1 MDSLSLSILSNSNTL
16 TANNVENSLNIIG
29 EANDKALLSL
39 LSNLSNHD
47 TIIGTIISS
56 DGNEYS
62 FKTPDGVTVNAKVN
76 DGVSLS
82 KGATVLFE
90 VNKTS
95 NNETLLRPLNVNTNN
110 AKTATLALKQA
121 GIPVNSRSVETI
133 LRNMEYGRPIDRNS
147 LAESYRDVS
156 LNESYPVK
164 DIVDLQT
171 MDIPRTE
178 ANLKSYEA
186 YRNMENLVTESFT
199 DIADS
204 LAEDFLNLSL
214 NEEVSSQTIDAN
226 KTLALENGIDL
237 VNNVKTLVE
246 GNESKLLAP
255 NGESV
260 NLQSAGLNDE
270 SGNLNSAVSN
280 DGSGDSKASLSD
292 TVTALAG
299 KETLSGPD
307 NAESKLEKA
316 LATLLNVQDSES
328 SENVLKDVFSAL
340 KDMLSKDSVK
350 ADETFNSQ
358 VKSEAG
364 IDLNKGSLLKQTSEE
379 TGINK
384 ETLSL
389 LSEDGLKELKEKVS
403 KSLQKAFNEHLTLSK
418 EDMSDKKEVRNLY
431 KNLFETAHK
440 LSDTLQDIL
449 PKDSKSVAY
458 VNNLNQNLD
467 FMNALNN
474 FIPYV
479 QIPFKGENGAKAGEL
494 YVYRGNKS
502 LAEGDSEVTAFVHM
516 DTKNLGPADIYVSLT
531 GSNVSTNFTLADEDS
546 LLFIE
551 KNLSLLDK
559 RLTEKG
565 YSFKGEVKLSSD
577 TKSSFEKVL
586 DENLSKL
593 VIADTSFDARV

>member
-121 GIPVNSRSVETI
+121 EIPVNSRSVETT

-147 LAESYRDVS
+147 LVESYRDVS

-237 VNNVKTLVE
+237 ANNVKTLVE

-255 NGESV
+255 NGEPG

-280 DGSGDSKASLSD
+280 DGAGDSKVSLFD
-292 TVTALAG
+292 NVTALAG
-299 KETLSGPD
+299 KETLSVPD

-316 LATLLNVQDSES
+316 LASFVNAQDIDS
-328 SENVLKDVFSAL
+328 SGDILKDVFSAL
-340 KDMLSKDSVK
+340 KEVISKESVSANETLNYSEK
-350 ADETFNSQ
+350 PEESANKTFNLTA
-358 VKSEAG
+358 ET
-364 IDLNKGSLLKQTSEE
+364 LKEE
-379 TGINK
+379 GINK

-449 PKDSKSVAY
+449 PKDSKSIAY

>member
-90 VNKTS
+90 VNKTAS
-95 NNETLLRPLNVNTNN
+95 NETLLRPLNVNTNN

-121 GIPVNSRSVETI
+121 GIPVNSRSVETT

-147 LAESYRDVS
+147 LVESYRDVS
-156 LNESYPVK
+156 LNEGYPVK

-204 LAEDFLNLSL
+204 LADDFLNLSF
-214 NEEVSSQTIDAN
+214 NEELSSQTIDAN
-226 KTLALENGIDL
+226 KTLTLENGADS
-237 VNNVKTLVE
+237 VNNAKTLAE
-246 GNESKLLAP
+246 GAKLKKLSS
-255 NGESV
+255 NGEFGD
-260 NLQSAGLNDE
+260 LQSAGLKDE
-270 SGNLNSAVSN
+270 SGNLNSAVSK
-280 DGSGDSKASLSD
+280 DRTGDSKTSLSD
-292 TVTALAG
+292 NVTTLTG
-299 KETLSGPD
+299 KETLSGPG
-307 NAESKLEKA
+307 NAESKLGKA
-316 LATLLNVQDSES
+316 LTTLLNVQDSES
-328 SENVLKDVFSAL
+328 SESILKDVFSAL
-340 KDMLSKDSVK
+340 KEVISKESVSANETLSYSEKPEESVNRAFGLGTESFK
-350 ADETFNSQ
+350 
-358 VKSEAG
+358 EAE
-364 IDLNKGSLLKQTSEE
+364 IS
-379 TGINK
+379 K
-384 ETLSL
+384 ETISL
-389 LSEDGLKELKEKVS
+389 LSEDGFKELKEKVS
-403 KSLQKAFNEHLTLSK
+403 KSLQRAFAEHLTLSK
-418 EDMSDKKEVRNLY
+418 EDMSDKKEVKNLY

-440 LSDTLQDIL
+440 LSDTMQEIL
-449 PKDSKSVAY
+449 PKDSKSIAY

-516 DTKNLGPADIYVSLT
+516 DTKNLGPADIYVSLA

>member
-16 TANNVENSLNIIG
+16 TVNNVENSLNIIG

-39 LSNLSNHD
+39 LSNLSNHN

-90 VNKTS
+90 VNKTAS
-95 NNETLLRPLNVNTNN
+95 NETLLRPLNVNTNN

-121 GIPVNSRSVETI
+121 GIPVNSRSVETT

-147 LAESYRDVS
+147 LVESYRDVS
-156 LNESYPVK
+156 LNEGYPVK

-204 LAEDFLNLSL
+204 LADDFLNLSF
-214 NEEVSSQTIDAN
+214 NEELSSQTIDAN
-226 KTLALENGIDL
+226 KTLTLENGADS
-237 VNNVKTLVE
+237 VNNAKTLAE
-246 GNESKLLAP
+246 GAKLKKLSS
-255 NGESV
+255 NGESGD
-260 NLQSAGLNDE
+260 LQSAGLKDE
-270 SGNLNSAVSN
+270 SGNLNSTVSK
-280 DGSGDSKASLSD
+280 DRTGDSKTSLSD
-292 TVTALAG
+292 NVTTLTG
-299 KETLSGPD
+299 KETLSGPG
-307 NAESKLEKA
+307 NAESKLGKV
-316 LATLLNVQDSES
+316 LTTLLNVQDSES
-328 SENVLKDVFSAL
+328 SESILKDVFSAL
-340 KDMLSKDSVK
+340 KEVISKESVSANETLSYSEKPEESVNRAFGLGTESFK
-350 ADETFNSQ
+350 
-358 VKSEAG
+358 EAE
-364 IDLNKGSLLKQTSEE
+364 IS
-379 TGINK
+379 K
-384 ETLSL
+384 ETISL
-389 LSEDGLKELKEKVS
+389 LSEDGFKELKEKVS
-403 KSLQKAFNEHLTLSK
+403 KSLQRAFAEHLTLSK
-418 EDMSDKKEVRNLY
+418 EDMSDKKEVKNLY

-440 LSDTLQDIL
+440 LSDTMQEIL
-449 PKDSKSVAY
+449 PKDSKSIAY

-502 LAEGDSEVTAFVHM
+502 LTEGDSEVTAFVHM
-516 DTKNLGPADIYVSLT
+516 DTKNLGPADIYVSLA

>member
-1 MDSLSLSILSNSNTL
+1 
-16 TANNVENSLNIIG
+16 
-29 EANDKALLSL
+29 
-39 LSNLSNHD
+39 
-47 TIIGTIISS
+47 
-56 DGNEYS
+56 
-62 FKTPDGVTVNAKVN
+62 
-76 DGVSLS
+76 
-82 KGATVLFE
+82 
-90 VNKTS
+90 
-95 NNETLLRPLNVNTNN
+95 
-110 AKTATLALKQA
+110 
-121 GIPVNSRSVETI
+121 
-133 LRNMEYGRPIDRNS
+133 MEYGRPIDRNS

-204 LAEDFLNLSL
+204 LADDFLNLSL

-237 VNNVKTLVE
+237 ANNVKTLVE

-255 NGESV
+255 NGEPG

-280 DGSGDSKASLSD
+280 DGAGDSIVSLSD
-292 TVTALAG
+292 NVTALAG
-299 KETLSGPD
+299 KETLSEPD
-307 NAESKLEKA
+307 NSESKLEKA
-316 LATLLNVQDSES
+316 LASFVNAQDIDS
-328 SENVLKDVFSAL
+328 SGDILKDVFSAL
-340 KDMLSKDSVK
+340 KEVISKESVSANETLNYSEK
-350 ADETFNSQ
+350 PEESANKTFNLTA
-358 VKSEAG
+358 ET
-364 IDLNKGSLLKQTSEE
+364 LKEE
-379 TGINK
+379 GINK

-389 LSEDGLKELKEKVS
+389 LSEDGLKELKEKII
-403 KSLQKAFNEHLTLSK
+403 KSLQKAFSEHLTLSK

-449 PKDSKSVAY
+449 PKDSKSIAY

-467 FMNALNN
+467 FMNTLNN

>member
-121 GIPVNSRSVETI
+121 GIPVNSRSVETT

-147 LAESYRDVS
+147 LVESYRDVS

-214 NEEVSSQTIDAN
+214 NEEASSQTIDAN

-237 VNNVKTLVE
+237 ANNVKTLVE

-299 KETLSGPD
+299 KETLSGPS

-316 LATLLNVQDSES
+316 LASFVNAQDIDS
-328 SENVLKDVFSAL
+328 SGDILKDVFSAL
-340 KDMLSKDSVK
+340 KEVISKESVSANETLNYSEK
-350 ADETFNSQ
+350 PEESANKTFNLTA
-358 VKSEAG
+358 ET
-364 IDLNKGSLLKQTSEE
+364 LKEE
-379 TGINK
+379 GINK

-458 VNNLNQNLD
+458 ANNLNQNLD

-516 DTKNLGPADIYVSLT
+516 DTKNLGPADIYVSLA